1 MNYFCKNKITL
12 TVVNIY
18 QIYITIIIR
27 ADRETVFVQQY
38 QYLRLAQQE
47 PFTRYIFIE
56 NLDKLLKKL
65 KNKLYYIILTGD
77 FNIIIDPITNNLFK
91 LIIKKGLINFIKIFY
106 LNKPEIIIYTQD
118 TQIIDYILISKKSKL

>member
-27 ADRETVFVQQY
+27 ADRETVFVQY

-91 LIIKKGLINFIKIFY
+91 LIMKKGLINFIKIFY
-106 LNKPEIIIYTQD
+106 LNKPEIIIYTQN
-118 TQIIDYILISKKSKL
+118 TQIIDYILVSKKSKL

>member
-47 PFTRYIFIE
+47 PFTKYIFIE
-56 NLDKLLKKL
+56 NLNKLLKKL
-65 KNKLYYIILTGD
+65 KKINYIIL
-77 FNIIIDPITNNLFK
+77 F
-91 LIIKKGLINFIKIFY
+91 
-106 LNKPEIIIYTQD
+106 
-118 TQIIDYILISKKSKL
+118 